1 MDAIKPRRPRAE
13 KSAALSDTDTRAT
26 IELRA
31 PRSEFN
37 FANLPVSIK
46 LALIVL
52 LLAVPLLFFVVQTL
66 QRQAESTRILTQ
78 DSKGVVF
85 LQNTARL
92 FDLLGQYRANSSIA
106 LSGDQKM
113 NLVSSQGDQI
123 SLEIDRLIADN
134 QQSNDEFGV
143 TELFNNLKTD
153 WLAIRQS
160 LASMSSDISFQ
171 RQSDLIQNRF
181 LPIVQQVGEK
191 SGLILGSQLDES
203 LIQNLLIKDL
213 PATIEAF
220 SQLAAYGEGL
230 LARKKVTDAE
240 KAVVTTYLDRA
251 KTGRDKVAQDIAEI
265 VATKP
270 DLRSAM
276 QIQMEKVSV
285 NTSSAVRRV
294 LFDIVEPVALSN
306 TPKQYT
312 DAFAKGI
319 ASYGDLYRFNID
331 SLQKI
336 LLQRTLDLQR
346 SGLANLLLLIGL
358 FLLALL
364 FTGLVVNSITTPL
377 NDMGAVVQKFGAGDL
392 SQLIPVRSRDE
403 LGKLA
408 GSFNNS
414 ILQLRDFLGRQEED
428 RLRNI
433 QLQSNIGEFLNVA
446 MDISG
451 GDLTKKGK
459 VTEDV
464 LGNVVDAINLMTE
477 EIGYLLKDVQDA
489 TKKVSLGA
497 NSVTQV
503 SQGIVIGAQ
512 NQTDI
517 ARLAQEQTTKVTTS
531 MVQMSDDAQKASL
544 SATQAL
550 EASQAGQQAVLQTLD
565 GMQGIRRE
573 VQNISKG
580 IKSLSDRSLEI
591 SEIVDTISQITR
603 QTNLIALNAA
613 IEASGAGE
621 AGARFAIVAD
631 EVRNL
636 AENAAKATLS
646 ITGLIK
652 TIQLEVQAAVVGVE
666 NGTREVEEGYRIA
679 TGAGERLQEIS
690 VLTAQSAAFAEGIAA
705 STRIQVHQIN
715 NVAQAV
721 QEIAGTANQTASDS
735 QQGQVSA
742 QGLVKLSEQL
752 TQSLSRFQLPN

>member
-1 MDAIKPRRPRAE
+1 MDAIKPRRSKVE
-13 KSAALSDTDTRAT
+13 KLNDTDTRAT

-31 PRSEFN
+31 PKSEFN
-37 FANLPVSIK
+37 FANLRVPIK
-46 LALIVL
+46 LALIVV
-52 LLAVPLLFFVVQTL
+52 LLALPLLFFVIQTL
-66 QRQAESTRILTQ
+66 QRQAESSRLLVKESHGAAALQ
-78 DSKGVVF
+78 DMS
-85 LQNTARL
+85 RL
-92 FDLLGQYRANSSIA
+92 FELLVDFRTNSQQLTVVGQTTVSLRNKANQLDDEI
-106 LSGDQKM
+106 
-113 NLVSSQGDQI
+113 NRLVKAYQG
-123 SLEIDRLIADN
+123 
-134 QQSNDEFGV
+134 SNDEFG
-143 TELFNNLKTD
+143 LSKLLADLQSDWSKTRKVFGNMIS
-153 WLAIRQS
+153 AR
-160 LASMSSDISFQ
+160 SFQ
-171 RQSDLIQNRF
+171 SSSDLIQQRF
-181 LPIVQQVGEK
+181 LPIYNQIGLS
-191 SGLILGSQLDES
+191 SGLILEPNLDAY
-203 LIQNLLIKDL
+203 LLQNLLISNL
-213 PATIEAF
+213 PETVEAF
-220 SQLAAYGEGL
+220 NQLRAVGTGILNRRRATVAERSAA
-230 LARKKVTDAE
+230 AA
-240 KAVVTTYLDRA
+240 YLDRS
-251 KTGRDKVAQDIAEI
+251 KI
-265 VATKP
+265 
-270 DLRSAM
+270 
-276 QIQMEKVSV
+276 
-285 NTSSAVRRV
+285 SSAKVV
-294 LFDIVEPVALSN
+294 LTVEEIAVANPGLRQDLESLMKPIKLFAPTVLRIGQFDVVESSNISSSAQNYFEFFAKPLSAYTALSR
-306 TPKQYT
+306 Y
-312 DAFAKGI
+312 GI
-319 ASYGDLYRFNID
+319 TA
-331 SLQKI
+331 LQKI
-336 LLQRTLDLQR
+336 LSQRAVDLQR
-346 SGLANLLLLIGL
+346 NSLTNLLLLISF

-364 FTGLVVNSITTPL
+364 FTGIVINSITTPL

-403 LGKLA
+403 LGILA

-414 ILQLRDFLGRQEED
+414 ILQLRDFLGRQEVE
-428 RLRNI
+428 RQRSV

-451 GDLTKKGK
+451 GDLTKKGR

-489 TKKVSLGA
+489 TSKVNQGA

-503 SQGIVIGAQ
+503 SRGIVVGAQ
-512 NQTDI
+512 NQTEI
-517 ARLAQEQTTKVTTS
+517 ARQAQTQTAQVTTS
-531 MVQMSDDAQKASL
+531 MVQMSEDAQKAAL

-550 EASQAGQQAVLQTLD
+550 EASQAGQQAVIQTLE

-591 SEIVDTISQITR
+591 SEIVDTISQITK

-613 IEASGAGE
+613 IEASGAGD

-690 VLTAQSAAFAEGIAA
+690 ALTSQSAAFAESIAA
-705 STRIQVHQIN
+705 STRVQVHQIN

-721 QEIAGTANQTASDS
+721 QEIAGTASQTASDS

>member
-1 MDAIKPRRPRAE
+1 MDAIKPRRSKVER
-13 KSAALSDTDTRAT
+13 LNDTDSRAT

-31 PRSEFN
+31 PKSEFN
-37 FANLPVSIK
+37 FANLRVPIK
-46 LALIVL
+46 LALIVV
-52 LLAVPLLFFVVQTL
+52 LLALPLLFFVVQTL
-66 QRQAESTRILTQ
+66 QRQAESTRVLTQ
-78 DSKGVVF
+78 ESKGVVV
-85 LQNTARL
+85 LQ
-92 FDLLGQYRANSSIA
+92 DLSNVFALLVNHRAESGLLA
-106 LSGDQKM
+106 AEGKDLSAMKPK
-113 NLVSSQGDQI
+113 SDQI
-123 SLEIDRLIADN
+123 SSQIDNLIAKN
-134 QQSNDEFGV
+134 TLAQNEFG
-143 TELFNNLKTD
+143 LAQSLNDLKTAWTAVAGEIPTMRTTRTFEVQTD
-153 WLAIRQS
+153 FIET
-160 LASMSSDISFQ
+160 
-171 RQSDLIQNRF
+171 RF
-181 LPIVQQVGEK
+181 LPLFGRLART
-191 SGLILGSQLDES
+191 SGLTLENQLDS
-203 LIQNLLIKDL
+203 LSIQDLLLNQI
-213 PATIEAF
+213 PTTIEAF
-220 SQLAAYGEGL
+220 STLRTFGSNLLQARGGTPAQRTTLAGYFDRSKQGFANVSRLVEDIAVANPLLRPDLETRLKPLVAASTEGL
-230 LARKKVTDAE
+230 RAAQFNLIESLSFATAPRDYYAAFTKTIVT
-240 KAVVTTYLDRA
+240 Y
-251 KTGRDKVAQDIAEI
+251 QNIA
-265 VATKP
+265 
-270 DLRSAM
+270 DFG
-276 QIQMEKVSV
+276 IQ
-285 NTSSAVRRV
+285 T
-294 LFDIVEPVALSN
+294 
-306 TPKQYT
+306 
-312 DAFAKGI
+312 
-319 ASYGDLYRFNID
+319 
-331 SLQKI
+331 LQKN
-336 LLQRTLDLQR
+336 LLQRTLNLQR

-364 FTGLVVNSITTPL
+364 FTGIVINSITTPL
-377 NDMGAVVQKFGAGDL
+377 SDMSAVVQKFGAGDL

-403 LGKLA
+403 LGTLA

-414 ILQLRDFLGRQEED
+414 ILQLRDFLGRQEEE
-428 RLRNI
+428 RQRSM

-451 GDLTKKGK
+451 GDLTKKGR

-489 TKKVSLGA
+489 TSKVNQGA

-503 SQGIVIGAQ
+503 SIGIVVGAQ
-512 NQTDI
+512 NQTEI
-517 ARLAQEQTTKVTTS
+517 ARLAQEQTTQVTTS
-531 MVQMSDDAQKASL
+531 MRQMSDDAQKAAQ

-550 EASQAGQQAVLQTLD
+550 EASQAGQQAVFQTLE

-679 TGAGERLQEIS
+679 TGAGERLQEIA
-690 VLTAQSAAFAEGIAA
+690 VLTSQSATFAESIAA
-705 STRIQVHQIN
+705 STRVQVHQIN

-721 QEIAGTANQTASDS
+721 QEIAGTASQTASDS

-742 QGLVKLSEQL
+742 QGLVRLSEQL

>member
-13 KSAALSDTDTRAT
+13 KSALVDTDTRAT
-26 IELRA
+26 IELKA

-52 LLAVPLLFFVVQTL
+52 LLALPLVFFVVQTL
-66 QRQAESTRILTQ
+66 QRQNESTRILTQ
-78 DSKGVVF
+78 ESKGVVV
-85 LQNTARL
+85 LQ
-92 FDLLGQYRANSSIA
+92 DLSNMFALLVAHRAESGLLA
-106 LSGDQKM
+106 AEGKDLSAMQPK
-113 NLVSSQGDQI
+113 SDQI
-123 SLEIDRLIADN
+123 SLEIDNLIEKNTQAR
-134 QQSNDEFGV
+134 DEFGLA
-143 TELFNNLKTD
+143 EFLNNLKSAWVAVKGEIPTMKTTRTFEVQTD
-153 WLAIRQS
+153 FIETRFMPIFSRLARTSGLTLESELDS
-160 LASMSSDISFQ
+160 L
-171 RQSDLIQNRF
+171 LIQ
-181 LPIVQQVGEK
+181 
-191 SGLILGSQLDES
+191 D
-203 LIQNLLIKDL
+203 LLINQI
-213 PATIEAF
+213 PTSIEAF
-220 SQLAAYGEGL
+220 STLRTFGSNLLQARGGTPTQRTTLAGYFDRSKQGFASVSRLIEDIALANPSLRPDLETRLQPLDLGSTSGL
-230 LARKKVTDAE
+230 RAAQFDLIESLSFARAPREYYDSF
-240 KAVVTTYLDRA
+240 A
-251 KTGRDKVAQDIAEI
+251 KTI
-265 VATKP
+265 VAYENM
-270 DLRSAM
+270 ANFG
-276 QIQMEKVSV
+276 IQ
-285 NTSSAVRRV
+285 T
-294 LFDIVEPVALSN
+294 
-306 TPKQYT
+306 
-312 DAFAKGI
+312 
-319 ASYGDLYRFNID
+319 
-331 SLQKI
+331 LQKN
-336 LLQRTLDLQR
+336 LLQRTLNLQR

-364 FTGLVVNSITTPL
+364 FTGIVINSITTPL
-377 NDMGAVVQKFGAGDL
+377 GDIGAVVQKFGAGDL

-414 ILQLRDFLGRQEED
+414 ILQLRDFLGRQEEE
-428 RLRNI
+428 RQRSI
-433 QLQSNIGEFLNVA
+433 QLQSNIGDFLNVA

-451 GDLTKKGK
+451 GDLTKKGR

-489 TKKVSLGA
+489 TTKVNLGA

-503 SQGIVIGAQ
+503 SRGIVVGAQ

-517 ARLAQEQTTKVTTS
+517 ARQAQEQTTQVTTS
-531 MVQMSDDAQKASL
+531 MRLMSDDAQKASL
-544 SATQAL
+544 SASQAL
-550 EASQAGQQAVLQTLD
+550 EASQAGQQAVLQTLE

-613 IEASGAGE
+613 IEASGAGD

-690 VLTAQSAAFAEGIAA
+690 VLTAQSAAFAENIAA
-705 STRIQVHQIN
+705 STRLQVHQIN

-721 QEIAGTANQTASDS
+721 QEIAGTASQTATDS

-752 TQSLSRFQLPN
+752 TQSLQRFQLPN

>member
-1 MDAIKPRRPRAE
+1 
-13 KSAALSDTDTRAT
+13 
-26 IELRA
+26 
-31 PRSEFN
+31 
-37 FANLPVSIK
+37 
-46 LALIVL
+46 
-52 LLAVPLLFFVVQTL
+52 
-66 QRQAESTRILTQ
+66 
-78 DSKGVVF
+78 
-85 LQNTARL
+85 
-92 FDLLGQYRANSSIA
+92 
-106 LSGDQKM
+106 
-113 NLVSSQGDQI
+113 
-123 SLEIDRLIADN
+123 
-134 QQSNDEFGV
+134 
-143 TELFNNLKTD
+143 
-153 WLAIRQS
+153 
-160 LASMSSDISFQ
+160 
-171 RQSDLIQNRF
+171 
-181 LPIVQQVGEK
+181 
-191 SGLILGSQLDES
+191 
-203 LIQNLLIKDL
+203 
-213 PATIEAF
+213 
-220 SQLAAYGEGL
+220 
-230 LARKKVTDAE
+230 
-240 KAVVTTYLDRA
+240 
-251 KTGRDKVAQDIAEI
+251 
-265 VATKP
+265 
-270 DLRSAM
+270 
-276 QIQMEKVSV
+276 
-285 NTSSAVRRV
+285 
-294 LFDIVEPVALSN
+294 
-306 TPKQYT
+306 
-312 DAFAKGI
+312 
-319 ASYGDLYRFNID
+319 
-331 SLQKI
+331 
-336 LLQRTLDLQR
+336 
-346 SGLANLLLLIGL
+346 LLLLIGL
-358 FLLALL
+358 LLLGFL
-364 FTGLVVNSITTPL
+364 FTGIVINSIITPL

-403 LGKLA
+403 LGNLA

-414 ILQLRDFLGRQEED
+414 ILQLRDFLGRQEEE
-428 RLRNI
+428 RQRNI
-433 QLQSNIGEFLNVA
+433 QLQSNIGDFLNVA

-451 GDLTKKGK
+451 GDLTRKGR

-489 TKKVSLGA
+489 TTKVNQGA

-503 SQGIVIGAQ
+503 SMGIVAGAQ

-517 ARLAQEQTTKVTTS
+517 ARLAQEQTDQVTTT
-531 MVQMSDDAQKASL
+531 MVRMSDDAQKASL

-690 VLTAQSAAFAEGIAA
+690 VLTAQSAAFAENIAA
-705 STRIQVHQIN
+705 STRVQVNQIN